1 MLEGG
6 LHRLQPEVPAKKF
19 VLPSAFAHW
28 GRVLDGNTLVVVP
41 EEEQA
46 VMNDMD
52 PDALK
57 NVLADATVFAMK
69 LMEIANFLN
78 GRERNFVKKQS
89 DIEKKLKKR
98 DEDLRKAL
106 VDLFRDGGK
115 L

>member
-1 MLEGG
+1 
-6 LHRLQPEVPAKKF
+6 
-19 VLPSAFAHW
+19 
-28 GRVLDGNTLVVVP
+28 VLDGNTLVVVP

-46 VMNDMD
+46 IMN
-52 PDALK
+52 
-57 NVLADATVFAMK
+57 ATVFAMK

-78 GRERNFVKKQS
+78 GWERNFVKERS